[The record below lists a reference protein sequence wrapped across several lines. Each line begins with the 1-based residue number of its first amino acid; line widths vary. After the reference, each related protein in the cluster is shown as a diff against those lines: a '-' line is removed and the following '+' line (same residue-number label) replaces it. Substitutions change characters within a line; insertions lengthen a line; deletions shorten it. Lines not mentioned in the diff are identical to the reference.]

1 MKKLKDSV
9 FKNLKYSNDFLF
21 ERREKERLLT
31 EYSKTKNNFNITT
44 THVSKNNS
52 QLPYIETYYTITTS
66 PSTQKAYSTA
76 RNKKTKKL
84 IKTNTDFYNTTF
96 NNNINSELK
105 NFNQTNFQF
114 YKRNN
119 QNNNS
124 ESNNNL
130 YITESKTER
139 KSFSKVLRK
148 YILEENDEKQNF
160 IKLLKEFDVNNT
172 ANNSRE
178 KKIKSLI
185 KYKKDSIKRKK
196 DQIEKYINQTR
207 ELKLLKYT
215 MDIKKESSISFKEM
229 NKNEIEKIED
239 VIKSM
244 KSANKL
250 FNDSFFIKFN
260 DYVKELEIQR
270 EIQKTENINLI
281 RQIIKKKIEN
291 SQIESKIRKVEL
303 EKDLILRWIFFQISI
318 KENKIN
324 LPSYY
329 KSLIEDTDENIN
341 KIFDNP
347 SNFLEEKT
355 TEKTV
360 KLYKRQSTRKK
371 FERRQSMRKSLGD
384 KNLIQT
390 LKSISN
396 ISIDLYKNI
405 TIEEA
410 KRIREYKYNLCYET
424 PYDFMDALKK
434 FEYSLINYLDKY
446 NKIKNQIQ
454 TLKTEKMNFEKQ
466 LIADNKI
473 ILEHIKECEN
483 ALNIQKNK
491 NILLKKEIED
501 VKVTMINNF
510 KKENKNNKEGRL
522 NVFNNSDSLK
532 EKSKPNLYNT
542 ILILY
547 NSCSQIPLSEVLN
560 IEHLNIKKI
569 YTKEEEMMDMLSK
582 IELVIDYL
590 IFKHRN
596 YKNKNGIYYDLYKRI
611 QSDIEHKR
619 KLEKNKRQRQE
630 ENDRIF
636 KLLKKIE
643 FRDNKVYFLPRK
655 KIEIYEIDFQKKKFK
670 FKNNDDFKNPE
681 LKDFLYNNGE

>member
-1 MKKLKDSV
+1 
-9 FKNLKYSNDFLF
+9 
-21 ERREKERLLT
+21 
-31 EYSKTKNNFNITT
+31 
-44 THVSKNNS
+44 
-52 QLPYIETYYTITTS
+52 
-66 PSTQKAYSTA
+66 
-76 RNKKTKKL
+76 
-84 IKTNTDFYNTTF
+84 
-96 NNNINSELK
+96 
-105 NFNQTNFQF
+105 
-114 YKRNN
+114 
-119 QNNNS
+119 
-124 ESNNNL
+124 
-130 YITESKTER
+130 
-139 KSFSKVLRK
+139 
-148 YILEENDEKQNF
+148 
-160 IKLLKEFDVNNT
+160 
-172 ANNSRE
+172 
-178 KKIKSLI
+178 
-185 KYKKDSIKRKK
+185 
-196 DQIEKYINQTR
+196 
-207 ELKLLKYT
+207 
-215 MDIKKESSISFKEM
+215 
-229 NKNEIEKIED
+229 
-239 VIKSM
+239 
-244 KSANKL
+244 
-250 FNDSFFIKFN
+250 
-260 DYVKELEIQR
+260 
-270 EIQKTENINLI
+270 
-281 RQIIKKKIEN
+281 
-291 SQIESKIRKVEL
+291 
-303 EKDLILRWIFFQISI
+303 
-318 KENKIN
+318 
-324 LPSYY
+324 
-329 KSLIEDTDENIN
+329 
-341 KIFDNP
+341 
-347 SNFLEEKT
+347 
-355 TEKTV
+355 
-360 KLYKRQSTRKK
+360 
-371 FERRQSMRKSLGD
+371 MRKSLGD

-473 ILEHIKECEN
+473 ILEHIKESEN

-542 ILILY
+542 ILRLY